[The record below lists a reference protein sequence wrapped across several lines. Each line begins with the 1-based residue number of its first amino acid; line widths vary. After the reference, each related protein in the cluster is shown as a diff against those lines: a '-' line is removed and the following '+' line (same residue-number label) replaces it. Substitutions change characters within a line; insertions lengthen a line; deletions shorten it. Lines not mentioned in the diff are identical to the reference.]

1 MCVLCKS
8 RFPARCEPD
17 SHAPTGRYVR
27 PLLCGER
34 LDVQAMVAAGR
45 LRSGSYLEALR
56 LVLRAHVHRL
66 LLSCRF
72 FYGVG
77 SVARWFWK
85 TENISSSTSP
95 RSTPTLRESDES
107 EREDRGTETFPAL
120 L

>member
-1 MCVLCKS
+1 MSVNHRQPAERFGHHFGLCCGGAVCVLCKS

-17 SHAPTGRYVR
+17 SHAPTERYVR

-77 SVARWFWK
+77 SVARWF
-85 TENISSSTSP
+85 
-95 RSTPTLRESDES
+95 LYF
-107 EREDRGTETFPAL
+107 RGNEAD
-120 L
+120 